1 MNYLEVKTYNDLEK
15 LKLYL
20 EKNQYDEE
28 ENIVRKIIK
37 DIKEKKDEALFEYC
51 SKFDNFKAN
60 NDNIKVSNEEFEQAL
75 NQVTS
80 EQKETI
86 FYAKEKIENFHR
98 AFLPKSCIIEQN
110 GAILGTRVTS
120 VRKAGLYIPGGK
132 AFYPSTALMTIIPAY
147 VAGVDEIYICTPTQN
162 GYINPLLLY
171 IAKLYNIKN
180 VFKVGGA
187 QAVAALAYGTQS
199 IPKVDVIAG
208 PGNIYV
214 ALAKKL
220 VYGDVGIDSIA
231 GPSEVMVVSDNCE
244 KLYAAYDLLSQAEH
258 DLNAK
263 VYYVGF
269 NKECINKISD
279 KFFEL
284 AQTTKRSEIT
294 SKSSKNALFILTTRE
309 LAGKIIDEVAPEHL
323 ELQVDEPYTFMSSFK
338 NAGAIFIGEYSCE
351 TLGDYVAGP
360 NHTLPT
366 SQTAR
371 FASVL
376 SAETFLKKSS
386 IIHYSQQAF
395 QKDAPYAIK
404 FAEYEGLF
412 AHAEALKVRL

>member
-1 MNYLEVKTYNDLEK
+1 MNYLEIKTDDDLAK

-20 EKNQYDEE
+20 SKSSFYEQEST
-28 ENIVRKIIK
+28 VRNIIK
-37 DIKEKKDEALFEYC
+37 DIKDKKDQALFEYC
-51 SKFDNFKAN
+51 DKFDNFKAN
-60 NDNIKVSNEEFEQAL
+60 KDNIKVNDDEFEQAIGQITL
-75 NQVTS
+75 

-86 FYAKEKIENFHR
+86 LYAKEKIENFHR
-98 AFLPKSCIIEQN
+98 AFLPKSCFIEQN
-110 GAILGTRVTS
+110 GVILGTRLTS
-120 VRKAGLYIPGGK
+120 VKKAGLYIPGGR
-132 AFYPSTALMTIIPAY
+132 AFYPSTALMTIVPAY
-147 VAGVDEIYICTPTQN
+147 VAGVDEIYICTPAQN

-171 IAKLYNIKN
+171 IAKLYNIEN

-187 QAVAALAYGTQS
+187 QAIASLAYGTQS

-220 VYGDVGIDSIA
+220 VYGDVGIDSVA
-231 GPSEVMVVSDNCE
+231 GPSEVMIVADKCE

-258 DLNAK
+258 DLKAK
-263 VYYVGF
+263 VYYVSF
-269 NKECINKISD
+269 SDECINKISD

-284 AQTTKRSEIT
+284 AKTTKRSEIT
-294 SKSSKNALFILTTRE
+294 LKSSQSALFIKTTRE
-309 LAGKIIDEVAPEHL
+309 LAGKIIDEIAPEHL
-323 ELQVDEPYTFMSSFK
+323 ELQVDDPYTFMGSFK
-338 NAGAIFIGEYSCE
+338 NAGAIFIGEHSCE

-386 IIHYSQQAF
+386 IIHYTQKAL

>member
-1 MNYLEVKTYNDLEK
+1 MNYLEIKTHNDLDK

-20 EKNQYDEE
+20 AKNQYDEQ
-28 ENIVRKIIK
+28 ENTVRKIIK
-37 DIKEKKDEALFEYC
+37 DIREKKDEALFEYC
-51 SKFDNFKAN
+51 HKFDNFKAN
-60 NDNIKVSNEEFEQAL
+60 KDNINVSNTEFEQAL
-75 NQVTS
+75 SQVTL

-86 FYAKEKIENFHR
+86 LYAKEKIENFHR

-120 VRKAGLYIPGGK
+120 VKKAGLYIPGGK

-147 VAGVDEIYICTPTQN
+147 VAGVDEIYICTPAQN
-162 GYINPLLLY
+162 SYINPLLLY
-171 IAKLYNIKN
+171 IAKLYNIEN

-187 QAVAALAYGTQS
+187 QAIAALAYGTQS

-214 ALAKKL
+214 AFAKKL
-220 VYGDVGIDSIA
+220 VYGDVGIDSVA

-258 DLNAK
+258 DANAK

-284 AQTTKRSEIT
+284 AKTAKRSEIT
-294 SKSSKNALFILTTRE
+294 LKSSQNALFIQTTRE
-309 LAGKIIDEVAPEHL
+309 LAGQIIDEIAPEHL
-323 ELQVDEPYTFMSSFK
+323 ELQLNDPYSFMNSFK

-371 FASVL
+371 FSSVL
-376 SAETFLKKSS
+376 STETFLKKSS
-386 IIHYSQQAF
+386 IIHYTHKALQQ
-395 QKDAPYAIK
+395 DAPYAIK